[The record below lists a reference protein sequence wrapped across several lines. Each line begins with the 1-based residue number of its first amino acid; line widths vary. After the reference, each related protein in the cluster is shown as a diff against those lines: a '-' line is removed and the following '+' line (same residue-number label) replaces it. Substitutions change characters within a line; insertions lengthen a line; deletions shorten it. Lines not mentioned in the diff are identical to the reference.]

1 MIQHKCSGGTDQLLI
16 TLEGMVTDNLME
28 SSMGYHL
35 TLVNM
40 TIIKKVYKQ

>member
-1 MIQHKCSGGTDQLLI
+1 MIQRKCSGGAEQLLI
-16 TLEGMVTDNLME
+16 ALEGVVIDNLRE

-40 TIIKKVYKQ
+40 TIIKKVYK